1 MSDLLLP
8 PGTRLLHIGPHKTGT
23 TALQVAMAKARREME
38 TQGVRYLWGGV
49 RQTNANLAAQA
60 VGRRPSRKFSTEI
73 AVPYWHWENLM
84 QKVHSS
90 EEDRV
95 VISGEEFCNVQDEA
109 IRQVIQELGANK
121 TRVLITLRP
130 LEKILSSQWQQ
141 YIQFGAVTR
150 TFEEWLEEVF
160 AAKPPNRQIEEFWI
174 RHRHDQLLERWGRG
188 VGHNQVIVIALD
200 PNDHGLL
207 FRSVEALVGLK
218 QGTLVDDGRLINR
231 SITAPEAEAIR
242 AMYARLQSL
251 GLGDLS
257 RHIRYMVSP
266 SELIKRDRTPANE
279 EKIVLP
285 RWALERARE
294 VSAEMVRNIT
304 ASGAHIIGN
313 IDALSPTEAMNSPEH
328 LPEITVVPA
337 DLPGWTAAGV
347 IISSGISRGDLPPT
361 PTTSLP
367 TAWLHRATG
376 SQLLREVLR
385 RIKIRAGQPLRRL
398 AGRSDRKRDE

>member
-23 TALQVAMAKARREME
+23 TALQVAMAKARSEME
-38 TQGVRYLWGGV
+38 AQGVRYLWGGV

-60 VGRRPSRKFSTEI
+60 VDRRSSRKFSTDTAI
-73 AVPYWHWENLM
+73 PYWHWENLVE
-84 QKVHSS
+84 KVKANG
-90 EEDRV
+90 EDRV
-95 VISGEEFCNVQDEA
+95 IVSGEEFADSSDQTINNIGNDFDVKRTQ
-109 IRQVIQELGANK
+109 IL
-121 TRVLITLRP
+121 LTLRP

-141 YIQFGAVTR
+141 YIQFGKVTS
-150 TFEEWLEEVF
+150 TLEKWLEEVF
-160 AAKPPNRQIEEFWI
+160 SESSANDHVNGFWV
-174 RHRHDQLLERWGRG
+174 RHRHDALASRWGRAFG
-188 VGHNQVIVIALD
+188 INNITILALD

-218 QGTLVDDGRLINR
+218 HGTLVDDGRLINR

-266 SELIKRDRTPANE
+266 SELIKRDRTPVNE

-285 RWALERARE
+285 RWALDRARE
-294 VSAEMVRNIT
+294 VSAEMVRNI
-304 ASGAHIIGN
+304 AKSGAHIIGN
-313 IDALSPTEAMNSPEH
+313 IDALAPNDQIDAPEH
-328 LPEITVVPA
+328 LPEITAVPA

-376 SQLLREVLR
+376 RQLLGEVLR
-385 RIKIRAGQPLRRL
+385 RIKIRTARPLRRI
-398 AGRSDRKRDE
+398 ASSNERRQEE

>member
-1 MSDLLLP
+1 
-8 PGTRLLHIGPHKTGT
+8 
-23 TALQVAMAKARREME
+23 MAKARGEME
-38 TQGVRYLWGGV
+38 AQGVRYLWGGV

-60 VGRRPSRKFSTEI
+60 VGRRPSRKLSSEI

-84 QKVHSS
+84 QKVQGS
-90 EEDRV
+90 EGDRV
-95 VISGEEFCNVQDEA
+95 VISGEEFCNVQDET
-109 IRQVIQELGANK
+109 IRQVTQELGPSD
-121 TRVLITLRP
+121 TRVLVTLRP

-160 AAKPPNRQIEEFWI
+160 AVKPPNRHIEEFWI
-174 RHRHDQLLERWGRG
+174 RHRHDQLIERWGRV
-188 VGHNQVIVIALD
+188 VGRDQVIVIALD

-207 FRSVEALVGLK
+207 FRSVEALVGLNP
-218 QGTLVDDGRLINR
+218 GTLVDDGRLINR

-242 AMYARLQSL
+242 AMYARLQNL

-266 SELIKRDRTPANE
+266 SELIKRDRTPVNE
-279 EKIVLP
+279 EKIALP

-313 IDALSPTEAMNSPEH
+313 IDALAPNEKIDAPEH
-328 LPEITVVPA
+328 LPVISVVPA

-385 RIKIRAGQPLRRL
+385 RIRIRAGRPLGRL
-398 AGRSDRKRDE
+398 ASRSERKKGE

>member
-23 TALQVAMAKARREME
+23 TALQVAMAKARTEME
-38 TQGVRYLWGGV
+38 AQGVRYLWGGV

-60 VGRRPSRKFSTEI
+60 VGRRPSRKFSTET
-73 AVPYWHWENLM
+73 AVPYWHWQNLM

-95 VISGEEFCNVQDEA
+95 VISGEEFCNAQDAA
-109 IRQVIQELGANK
+109 IRQIIQELGASR
-121 TRVLITLRP
+121 TRVLLTLRP

-141 YIQFGAVTR
+141 YIQFGAVTS

-160 AAKPPNRQIEEFWI
+160 AAKPPNQQIIEFWI
-174 RHRHDQLLERWGRG
+174 RHRHDQLLERWGRL
-188 VGHNQVIVIALD
+188 VSHSQVIVIALN
-200 PNDHGLL
+200 PSDHGLL

-218 QGTLVDDGRLINR
+218 HGTLVDDGRLINR
-231 SITAPEAEAIR
+231 SITAPEAESIR

-266 SELIKRDRTPANE
+266 SELIKRDRTPVNE

-285 RWALERARE
+285 RWALDRARE
-294 VSAEMVRNIT
+294 VSAEMVRNI
-304 ASGAHIIGN
+304 AKSGAHIIGN
-313 IDALSPTEAMNSPEH
+313 IDALAPNDQIDAPEH
-328 LPEITVVPA
+328 LPEITAVPA

-376 SQLLREVLR
+376 SQLVSEVLR
-385 RIKIRAGQPLRRL
+385 RIKIRARQPLEWLVGRR
-398 AGRSDRKRDE
+398 DHKKDE